1 MKGYKSILILLLVF
15 VLGGIVAFGL
25 ARGANLLSLP
35 SRKEAAM
42 PKTFDQMV
50 AEALAEVP
58 AISAAEA
65 HQIMQTDPSTLVIDV
80 RDAADIPVT
89 GMIPGAV
96 NISLG
101 TLTYKADHQV
111 PPEWRDPN
119 LQDFSRP
126 IITTC
131 ETGEMAALAGK
142 LLKDMG
148 YTNVHILKGATVAW
162 KQAGYPTTM
171 P

>member
-1 MKGYKSILILLLVF
+1 
-15 VLGGIVAFGL
+15 
-25 ARGANLLSLP
+25 
-35 SRKEAAM
+35 M

-58 AISAAEA
+58 TVSAAEA
-65 HQIMQTDPSTLVIDV
+65 SEQMQTTPTTLVVDV
-80 RDAADIPVT
+80 RDPADIAAT
-89 GMIPGAV
+89 GIIPGAINV
-96 NISLG
+96 TLG
-101 TLTYKADHQV
+101 TLTFKADHEV
-111 PPEWRDPN
+111 PPDWRDPN
-119 LQDFSRP
+119 FQDFSRP

-148 YTNVHILKGATVAW
+148 YTNVRILKGATVAW
-162 KQAGYPTTM
+162 KEAGYPTIQ